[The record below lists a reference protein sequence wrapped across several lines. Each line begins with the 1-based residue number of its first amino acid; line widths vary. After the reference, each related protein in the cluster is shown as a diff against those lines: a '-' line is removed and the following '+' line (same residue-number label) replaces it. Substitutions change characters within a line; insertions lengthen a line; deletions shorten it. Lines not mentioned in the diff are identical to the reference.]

1 MNRYK
6 YLFKN
11 IGLLTISQFGT
22 KLLSFFLV
30 PLYTNILTTTEL
42 GTYDLIN
49 TTVSL
54 LIPILTLNIV
64 EASLRFSIDKDCDK
78 KAVFSIS
85 LSFIG
90 KGTLLIAIFL
100 LVNHLFSLVEF
111 IDEYWLFFFLLFFS
125 AALNGIITYFARG
138 IDRMVDVSVSGVL
151 CSAVMI
157 GLNILFLIPLKLGIY
172 GYFLATI
179 IGSLAQS
186 LYLWIRLK
194 AWNYVSFGAYDTK
207 LKKSM
212 LDYSKPMIA
221 NSIAWWVTNVSDR
234 YIVAWMCGRAANG
247 IYSVGYKIP
256 SILNIFQTIFN
267 QAWMLSAVKDI
278 DLEDRNGFFSRMY
291 NLYNFSMVLLCSVL
305 IAATRFTARILYAK
319 DFYAAW
325 KYAPFLLLAI
335 VFGSI
340 SGYMSGVFS
349 AVKRSEIIAQSTVV
363 GAVSNLVMNVILVS
377 FSGALGAAIAT
388 AISYAVVWS
397 IRIIY
402 LKSYMKIRL
411 YLFRDMVSYFIL
423 TVQAVLLLLF
433 QQESVHLYF
442 VELMLFL
449 VLLILY
455 AREAGDCW
463 KSVKKIFHK

>member
-22 KLLSFFLV
+22 KLLSFLLV
-30 PLYTNILTTTEL
+30 PLYTNVLTTAEF

-64 EASLRFSIDKDCDK
+64 EASLRFSIDKGCDK

-85 LSFIG
+85 ISFVC
-90 KGTLLIAIFL
+90 KGTLLVLIFL
-100 LVNHLFSLVEF
+100 LVNHLFGLVEF
-111 IDEYWLFFFLLFFS
+111 ISEYSLFFFLLFLS

-138 IDRMVDVSVSGVL
+138 IDRMEDVSVSGLL
-151 CSAVMI
+151 CSVVMI
-157 GLNILFLIPLKLGIY
+157 GLNIIFLIPLRMGIN

-179 IGSLAQS
+179 AGSLAQS

-194 AWNYVSFGAYDTK
+194 AWNYISWSSRNLE
-207 LKKSM
+207 LKKAM
-212 LDYSKPMIA
+212 LAYSKPLIA
-221 NSIAWWVTNVSDR
+221 NSIAWWITNASDR
-234 YIVAWMCGRAANG
+234 YIVAWICGRAING

-267 QAWMLSAVKDI
+267 QAWMLSAVRDI

-291 NLYNFSMVLLCSVL
+291 NLYNFSMVLLCSGL
-305 IAATRFTARILYAK
+305 IVVTRFTARILYAK
-319 DFYAAW
+319 DFYMAW
-325 KYAPFLLLAI
+325 KYAPFLLIAI

-340 SGYMSGVFS
+340 SGYTSGIFS
-349 AVKRSEIIAQSTVV
+349 AIKRSEIIAQSTVV
-363 GAVSNLVMNVILVS
+363 GAVSNLAMNMLLVS
-377 FSGALGAAIAT
+377 ASGALGAAIAT
-388 AISYAVVWS
+388 AISYVIVWS

-402 LKSYMKIRL
+402 LKKYMKIKL
-411 YLFRDMVSYFIL
+411 YIVRDVVSYLIL
-423 TVQAVLLLLF
+423 TAQAALLLFF
-433 QQESVHLYF
+433 QQESIQLYF
-442 VELMLFL
+442 IEIIL
-449 VLLILY
+449 VLVLIFLY
-455 AREAGDCW
+455 ARETEDCW

>member
-30 PLYTNILTTTEL
+30 PLYTSVLTTAEY

-49 TTVSL
+49 TTISL

-64 EASLRFSIDKDCDK
+64 EASLRFSIDKNCDK

-85 LSFIG
+85 LSFVR
-90 KGTLLIAIFL
+90 KGTILILFFL
-100 LVNHLFSLVEF
+100 LVNHIFSLIEF
-111 IDEYWLFFFLLFFS
+111 IDDYSLLFFLLFFS
-125 AALNGIITYFARG
+125 AALNGVITYFARG
-138 IDRMVDVSVSGVL
+138 IDRMADVSISGIL
-151 CSAVMI
+151 CSAVII
-157 GLNILFLIPLKLGIY
+157 GLNILFLIPLKLGIN
-172 GYFLATI
+172 GYILATI
-179 IGSLAQS
+179 IGSLSQS
-186 LYLWIRLK
+186 LYLWVRLK
-194 AWNYVSFGAYDTK
+194 AWNYVSWGDYDSK

-212 LDYSKPMIA
+212 LAYSKPLIVD
-221 NSIAWWVTNVSDR
+221 SIAWWITGTSDR

-291 NLYNFSMVLLCSVL
+291 NLYNFSMVLLCSGL
-305 IAATRFTARILYAK
+305 IVVARFTARILYAK
-319 DFYAAW
+319 DFYEAW
-325 KYAPFLLLAI
+325 KYAPFLLMAI

-340 SGYMSGVFS
+340 SGYITGVFS
-349 AVKRSEIIAQSTVV
+349 AVKKSEIIAQTTVV
-363 GAVSNLVMNVILVS
+363 GAVSNLVMNIIFVS
-377 FSGALGAAIAT
+377 VSGAFGAAIAT
-388 AISYAVVWS
+388 VISYAIVWG
-397 IRIIY
+397 IRIVY
-402 LKSYMKIRL
+402 LKRYMKIKL
-411 YLFRDMVSYFIL
+411 YLFRDVVSYLIL
-423 TVQAVLLLLF
+423 TIQAILLLLF
-433 QQESVHLYF
+433 QKESIHLY
-442 VELMLFL
+442 LMEIVLFL
-449 VLLILY
+449 VLIVLY

-463 KSVKKIFHK
+463 KSVKKVFHR